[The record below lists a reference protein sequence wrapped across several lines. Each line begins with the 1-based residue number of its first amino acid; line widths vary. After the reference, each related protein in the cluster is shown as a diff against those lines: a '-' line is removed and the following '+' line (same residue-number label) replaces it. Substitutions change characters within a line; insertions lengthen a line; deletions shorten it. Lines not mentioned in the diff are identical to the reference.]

1 MARLLVGAETGGLAG
16 RVLTPSKLGNAACK
30 GSEQRGLARRCL
42 TFPSKYANCT
52 NLHRYY
58 PHGVGRVG
66 ARDHVASGGRPV
78 TTWTKSTTAY
88 NTAMRYNRGLDR
100 DHDYIACEQR

>member
-1 MARLLVGAETGGLAG
+1 MSVLHVRAAVVTAAALTASLGLVAPAQ
-16 RVLTPSKLGNAACK
+16 AAIP
-30 GSEQRGLARRCL
+30 A
-42 TFPSKYANCT
+42 KYANCT
-52 NLHRYY
+52 NLHRSY

-88 NTAMRYNRGLDR
+88 NTAMHYNRGLDR
-100 DHDYIACEQR
+100 DHDYIACELR